1 MSSIKLKHSGGNSVS
16 LNPPTSAPTS
26 TEVAFKLP
34 NEDGSAG
41 QVLKTDGSGNLSWG
55 NDSGKILQVIQ
66 STKQDAWSYTASST
80 AAADITGT
88 DQDGNG
94 SVFCVKI
101 TPTATNTHILFS
113 CNFMLGMGGGA
124 AYVQGFMKRDSTTLL
139 PGTHGTGNMVNCTF
153 GRSSTG
159 SSYYV
164 ENVGFQ
170 VLDKNHNSS
179 SELTYK
185 VQFGKGDN
193 SYEVYVNRPQTLDNQ
208 PYNTLGSS
216 TLTVMEVAA

>member
-1 MSSIKLKHSGGNSVS
+1 MSTIKTNQLAHTANGASVY
-16 LNPPTSAPTS
+16 T
-26 TEVAFKLP
+26 LP
-34 NEDGSAG
+34 QTDGSAG
-41 QVLKTDGSGNLSWG
+41 QVLTTNGSGVLSWA
-55 NDSGKILQVIQ
+55 NDSTGKILQVIQ
-66 STKQDAWSYTASST
+66 STKQDTWSYTANT
-80 AAADITGT
+80 IAPVDITGT

-124 AYVQGFMKRDSTTLL
+124 AYTQGFMKRDSTTLL

-164 ENVGFQ
+164 ENVGMQ

-185 VQFGKGDN
+185 VQFGKGDG
-193 SYEVYVNRPQTLDNQ
+193 SYEVYVNRPATLDNQ

-216 TLTVMEVAA
+216 TLTVMEVSV